1 MTQLDASSIRQL
13 QALAPAVESVSPN
26 WEDVLARARSQRA
39 GSRPRRRLV
48 LALALVLLL
57 IVLAVPPLGIGS
69 RLLEF
74 FGLSAPTEVRDAV
87 GTARS

>member
-48 LALALVLLL
+48 LALALVLL